1 MAKYALQDLLRVRDH
16 RKDHAQEV
24 LLKAKKALVE
34 AQKFLQEQK
43 DKLAAYIKKKPEFIQ
58 RIFDQ
63 GMQKVQF
70 KRNYLDL
77 MHLKIS
83 KLDECQMKLAIAVE
97 KAQNKCEEAQQ
108 NVTRAS
114 ELLNKAIL
122 EKSKIEEH
130 KKIWLEEVRIL
141 DELEQDKELE
151 DFKTKAKDEN

>member
-1 MAKYALQDLLRVRDH
+1 MAKYALEDLLRVRDH
-16 RKDHAQEV
+16 RKDHAQEM

-34 AQKFLQEQK
+34 AEKFLQEQK
-43 DKLAAYIKKKPEFIQ
+43 EKLEAFIQKKPELISRVFELGI
-58 RIFDQ
+58 
-63 GMQKVQF
+63 QKVQF

-83 KLDECQMKLAIAVE
+83 KIDECQMKLAIAIE
-97 KAQNKCEEAQQ
+97 KAQNKCKEAQQ
-108 NVTRAS
+108 NVLQAS

-130 KKIWLEEVRIL
+130 KKIWVEEVRIL

-151 DFKTKAKDEN
+151 DFKTKDKNES